1 PAAAGVVPDDLRHV
15 GDVADG
21 RLGDDPLSRRA
32 DHDRRPSVRG
42 GPDRRRRPVAADLAR
57 HPAGHPAHHRD
68 AADPQHRH
76 VHGRGLREGPAAVQ
90 PADVPDRRRDHDL
103 PVPDGRGVQQPQ
115 LRRRDR
121 PVRGADRDRA
131 HHLGERDLPPHS
143 RDEPVVTLDRSP
155 GYRVFRWINALVLTG
170 VVIVTLYPFANI
182 ISRSFSEEQYI
193 VTGQVNLLPRGF
205 NLSTYQVVISDPTF
219 WTNYRNTVIYTV
231 VATAIAMFLTT
242 CYSYVLSKNHLK
254 GRTVL
259 IWIAVFIMIFSG
271 GLIPQYVLVNSL
283 GLTNT
288 LWAIVLPNAISVFN
302 LLVMKAFFENLPG
315 DLEEAAAIDG
325 LNTYGI
331 LWRIVL
337 PLSKAVIATMVLFY
351 SVSFWNS
358 WFTAFLYLHEQELF
372 PVTIY
377 LRNLIAGATTSES
390 YGLAAGDVTQAAS
403 NIQSVAIMLTVL
415 PILAVYPFVQR
426 YFVSG
431 VMLGAVKG

>member
-1 PAAAGVVPDDLRHV
+1 M
-15 GDVADG
+15 
-21 RLGDDPLSRRA
+21 
-32 DHDRRPSVRG
+32 
-42 GPDRRRRPVAADLAR
+42 
-57 HPAGHPAHHRD
+57 
-68 AADPQHRH
+68 
-76 VHGRGLREGPAAVQ
+76 
-90 PADVPDRRRDHDL
+90 
-103 PVPDGRGVQQPQ
+103 
-115 LRRRDR
+115 
-121 PVRGADRDRA
+121 
-131 HHLGERDLPPHS
+131 
-143 RDEPVVTLDRSP
+143 VTLDRSP

-205 NLSTYQVVISDPTF
+205 NLSTYKVVISDPMF

-242 CYSYVLSKNHLK
+242 CYAYVLSKKHLK

-259 IWIAVFIMIFSG
+259 IWIAVFTMIFSG